1 VIRPR
6 LLFFWSD
13 EQFDKKVVQLLFDRH
28 WFFLN
33 VIRNDDA
40 QFVAAELLSFSVKS
54 VYAIDKEK

>member
-1 VIRPR
+1 M
-6 LLFFWSD
+6 FFWSD